1 MIYEL
6 LKKRIINKTYSV
18 MEEMQEML
26 DLYYFKGRIS
36 KNQYNEL
43 TDLLQAQ

>member
-6 LKKRIINKTYSV
+6 LKKRIANKTYSV

-26 DLYYFKGRIS
+26 DLYYFKARIS
-36 KNQYNEL
+36 KNQYLEL

>member
-6 LKKRIINKTYSV
+6 LKKRITNKTYSV

-26 DLYYFKGRIS
+26 DLYYFKARIS
-36 KNQYNEL
+36 KKQYSEL

>member
-6 LKKRIINKTYSV
+6 LKKRIVNKTYSV

-26 DLYYFKGRIS
+26 DLYYFKEKKR
-36 KNQYNEL
+36 KNQYLEL